1 MQDGGRIRGLEAAQL
16 AADATGRTAAMTD
29 RPPFGGLTEAEI
41 DAIAERAAK
50 KALQS
55 VYAEVGQSVLKKLA
69 WLIGL
74 VVVGFALWLAGEKV
88 LPLK

>member
-1 MQDGGRIRGLEAAQL
+1 
-16 AADATGRTAAMTD
+16 MTD
-29 RPPFGGLTEAEI
+29 RAPFGGLTDAEI

-55 VYAEVGQSVLKKLA
+55 VYAEVGRSVLKKIAWLA
-69 WLIGL
+69 GVVVLGLAMWLIGKD
-74 VVVGFALWLAGEKV
+74 A